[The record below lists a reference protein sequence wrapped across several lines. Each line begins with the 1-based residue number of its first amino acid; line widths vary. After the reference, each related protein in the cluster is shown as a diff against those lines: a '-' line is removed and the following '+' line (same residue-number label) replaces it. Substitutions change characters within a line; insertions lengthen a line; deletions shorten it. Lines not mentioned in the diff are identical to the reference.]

1 MHPTQRSNR
10 RSVGDRRSG
19 SAGFTLV
26 ELMVTLVI
34 IGILTTLA
42 MPLMSGDKK
51 EADVRG
57 FSGSLARDFQRCKS
71 QAVAERLPV
80 HAYIFRDRVEFRM
93 ARPGAAL
100 GDPPILPVL
109 ADPVLRVSNAKNGV
123 DILDV
128 TTVPTAPSGP
138 VLTTA
143 IPVEIQFNT
152 IGGIQMITIP
162 PSPQWLPAFIWIRS
176 SALLPGHPFRDARID
191 ISSLTGFVQLR
202 ETW

>member
-1 MHPTQRSNR
+1 M
-10 RSVGDRRSG
+10 
-19 SAGFTLV
+19 

-34 IGILTTLA
+34 IGILATLA
-42 MPLMSGDKK
+42 MPMMSGDKN

-80 HAYIFRDRVEFRM
+80 HAYIFRDRVEFRI

-100 GDPPILPVL
+100 GDPPILPL
-109 ADPVLRVSNAKNGV
+109 LIDPVLRVSNTKNGV

-128 TTVPTAPSGP
+128 TTVATAPGGP

-143 IPVEIQFNT
+143 VPVEVQFNT
-152 IGGIQMITIP
+152 IGGIQVIG
-162 PSPQWLPAFIWIRS
+162 SAQWLPAFIWIRS
-176 SALLPGHPFRDARID
+176 STLLPGHPFRDARID